1 MENESLNIWFGLR
14 SSDYQMFDWLTP
26 ISHIVSVD
34 CDDTKDISSISIEAS
49 TKIRCSWANE
59 ELLEVTKSLAF
70 EKLVNKLKVGNR
82 KVNLYCYHSLPIL
95 EQLASQYNHI
105 SLHSSSI
112 KIKRKL
118 DNKLFF
124 LQLLKQLNLNVI
136 PSIEDDIT
144 KMSHN
149 QIIKELGMPYVIK
162 LPIGASGGQT
172 YIVNNDTD
180 FIKLQK
186 LLGKQI
192 TIASKFISGHSF
204 NINCF
209 IDHDHIHL
217 TQPSFQLIGIPESSQ
232 EKFTYC
238 GNDFGSFLNLDKKIR
253 RQIIK
258 VTKIIGNYMKEF
270 GYHGIFGIDFIY
282 DAKSKNIYALEIN
295 PRMQGSTPL
304 LTRYQVSIKKPTL
317 INLYNKCFPLKQDK
331 ITASFILLHNKSGKI
346 KKIQMHY
353 KPGIYKYSFINK
365 KLILKYMGNKNIF
378 PKYKNELLI
387 LGCPKNGTTVSPG
400 AGILRIEFLQ
410 PILDKSFYHLKKE
423 YSNIASSIYNTLW
436 IKK

>member
-1 MENESLNIWFGLR
+1 
-14 SSDYQMFDWLTP
+14 MFDWITP
-26 ISHIVSVD
+26 ISYIVSVD
-34 CDDTKDISSISIEAS
+34 RDDTKNIPLISIESS

-59 ELLEVTKSLAF
+59 ELLEVTKSPAF
-70 EKLVNKLKVGNR
+70 EKLVNKLKSGDR

-124 LQLLKQLNLNVI
+124 LQLLKQLSLNVI
-136 PSIEDDIT
+136 PSIENDIT

-149 QIIKELGMPYVIK
+149 QIIKKLGMPYVVK

-180 FIKLQK
+180 FLKLQK

-192 TIASKFISGHSF
+192 AIASKYISGHSF

-209 IDHDHIHL
+209 IDKNHIHL

-232 EKFTYC
+232 ERFTYC
-238 GNDFGSFLNLDKKIR
+238 GNDFGSFLKLDKKIKD
-253 RQIIK
+253 QIIN
-258 VTKIIGNYMKEF
+258 VTKVIGNFMKEF
-270 GYHGIFGIDFIY
+270 GYYGIFGIDFIY
-282 DAKSKNIYALEIN
+282 DVKGKNIYALEIN

-304 LTRYQVSIKKPTL
+304 LTRYQVSKKRPTL
-317 INLYNKCFPLKQDK
+317 INLYNKCFQLKQDK

-346 KKIQMHY
+346 KKIQTHY
-353 KPGIYKYSFINK
+353 KSGIYKYSFIDK
-365 KLILKYMGNKNIF
+365 KLILKYTENKDIF

-387 LGCPKNGTTVSPG
+387 LGCPKNGTTVSSG
-400 AGILRIEFLQ
+400 AGIMRIEFCQ
-410 PILDKSFYHLKKE
+410 SILDKSFYYLKNE
-423 YSNIASSIYNTLW
+423 YSNIASSIYNSLW